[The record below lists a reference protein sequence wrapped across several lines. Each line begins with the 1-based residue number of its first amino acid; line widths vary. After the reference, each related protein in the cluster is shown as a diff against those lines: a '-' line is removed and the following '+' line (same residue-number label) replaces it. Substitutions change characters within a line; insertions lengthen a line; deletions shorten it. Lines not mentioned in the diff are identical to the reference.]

1 MSKKWPLPSS
11 KVHAGTPKFKPPAPT
26 EIFCRCPVV
35 RIHRAVNFCRKPHCL
50 QFGGSL
56 YKNLAH
62 LNYTPITFPGEP
74 VLYLQRRVT
83 YAAPSTSHQID
94 GYSKNA
100 FVQCSACHKKFC
112 VLFRQTC
119 LSAFSRALYT
129 FYRPKC
135 ECGQSQNCYI
145 VRRIQMMMAYISRP
159 TSQSCIHIHS
169 SISENTIYYYSPSDD
184 LP

>member
-1 MSKKWPLPSS
+1 MSSS
-11 KVHAGTPKFKPPAPT
+11 SHTSSCQF
-26 EIFCRCPVV
+26 
-35 RIHRAVNFCRKPHCL
+35 L
-50 QFGGSL
+50 QKTALFTIWGSL

-100 FVQCSACHKKFC
+100 FVQCSACHKTFC

-145 VRRIQMMMAYISRP
+145 VRRIQMMMAYTSRP
-159 TSQSCIHIHS
+159 TLQSCIHIHS